1 MKERKLQ
8 EISYL
13 KFGKELGT
21 ELVRVVQESTENLAI
36 CKDVSMLQLIP
47 LQAETCYISKKKWSK
62 GVLARDKVVKVGF
75 AQEHPEI
82 V

>member
-1 MKERKLQ
+1 MKEN
-8 EISYL
+8 SYL

-36 CKDVSMLQLIP
+36 CKDVNMLQYSS
-47 LQAETCYISKKKWSK
+47 LQAETCYICKKKWSK

>member
-1 MKERKLQ
+1 MKEN
-8 EISYL
+8 SYL

-21 ELVRVVQESTENLAI
+21 ELVRVGQESTENLAI
-36 CKDVSMLQLIP
+36 CTEVYTYVTTYSS

-62 GVLARDKVVKVGF
+62 GVLARHKVVKVGF